1 MATHIQQWRLTN
13 KKESLTFGSVEE
25 FFNKSSSAG
34 LSEETIQAH
43 INNESLY
50 VLFKKAYLGDDNKSV
65 VIVKEFKDEA
75 SFKEWEEKA
84 KALPPIDEL
93 LNAEAGT
100 FLADEELV

>member
-1 MATHIQQWRLTN
+1 MLGVGTGPNLISQN
-13 KKESLTFGSVEE
+13 NSV
-25 FFNKSSSAG
+25 A